1 MRDVSRFSLG
11 SVLATGSRH
20 YARNLSVI
28 LPISLLAFVP
38 AFLVIGAIVNDA
50 LRFDLGPVRGEF
62 RYREMTTLVCGVWLQ
77 AGISLGAIRHLEGGR
92 WRYGDI
98 LIGSIRSLIRC
109 APVALA
115 SVAVFV
121 VGSLAFV
128 LPGMVVATMLWVAVP
143 CAAVERHGLVR
154 ALTRS
159 YELTR
164 GYRLRILG
172 LFLIFVAIGAGV
184 EFAISLV
191 LFPLVPEGLL
201 SLGTA
206 KQVGAVL
213 IWGLFGSIAVVCYY
227 DLRTLKEGAASKAI
241 VQAFE

>member
-1 MRDVSRFSLG
+1 M
-11 SVLATGSRH
+11 LATGTE
-20 YARNLSVI
+20 YYVRNLSLI

-38 AFLVIGAIVNDA
+38 AFLVIAVTVNDS
-50 LRFDLGPVRGEF
+50 LRLDLGPVTGEL

-77 AGISLGAIRHLEGGR
+77 AGISLGAIRHLEGGH

-98 LIGSIRSLIRC
+98 LIESIRSLLRC

-115 SVAVFV
+115 SVAVVV
-121 VGSLAFV
+121 VGLLALV
-128 LPGMVVATMLWVAVP
+128 LPGLVLATMLWVAVP
-143 CAAVERHGLVR
+143 SAAVERHGLVR

-164 GYRLRILG
+164 DYRLRILG
-172 LFLIFVAIGAGV
+172 LLLIFVVIGAIV

-206 KQVGAVL
+206 KQVGAVF

-227 DLRTLKEGAASKAI
+227 DLRTLKEGAANRVIA
-241 VQAFE
+241 QAFE

>member
-20 YARNLSVI
+20 FARNLSVI
-28 LPISLLAFVP
+28 LPISLLAFAP
-38 AFLVIGAIVNDA
+38 AFLVIAIPVNDA
-50 LRFDLGPVRGEF
+50 LRFDLGPVSVEF
-62 RYREMTTLVCGVWLQ
+62 RYPEMTTLVCGVWLQ
-77 AGISLGAIRHLEGGR
+77 AGLSFGAIRHLEGDE
-92 WRYGDI
+92 WDYGDI
-98 LIGSIRSLIRC
+98 LIGSIRSLLRC
-109 APVALA
+109 APVAMA
-115 SVAVFV
+115 GVAVVV
-121 VGSLAFV
+121 VGLLAFV
-128 LPGMVVATMLWVAVP
+128 LPGVVLATMLWVAVP
-143 CAAVERHGLVR
+143 SAAIERHGLVR

-164 GYRLRILG
+164 DYRLRILG
-172 LFLIFVAIGAGV
+172 LLLIFVAIGASV

-206 KQVGAVL
+206 KQVGAVF

-227 DLRTLKEGAASKAI
+227 DLRTLKEGAANRVIA
-241 VQAFE
+241 QAFE